1 MKILLIAPPW
11 IPTPPVAYGGT
22 ETVIDTLAQGLQKAG
37 HEVTLFATG
46 DSTSPVNLSYHFETA
61 LGVGR
66 TDSTLS
72 ELLHVA
78 GAYGIAKHFDIVHDH
93 TLIGPSFGARY
104 PHLPIVTTNH
114 LPFQS
119 GLDEYYRMISNKVPV
134 IAISQSQAKLATG
147 VRLAG
152 VVHHGLD
159 FSKFPI
165 GDGSGGYALFL
176 GRISPDKGVHIA
188 IDAARAAGTPLLI
201 AAKCR
206 EKSEI
211 EYFTQQVEPRLGGNI
226 EYLGEV
232 GRLEKLRLLG
242 RAKCLLNPI
251 AWPEPFGMV
260 MLEALACGTPVVTTS
275 FGAAPEIVDH
285 GTTGFLADSLPEL
298 ISALGKVD
306 QLSRPACRYS
316 AEQRFSS
323 EIMVAKH
330 ILIYRKAIESVKT
343 STSLVINSTNRFDHR
358 PGWGLI
364 SPTETAETFLPAS
377 GM

>member
-1 MKILLIAPPW
+1 
-11 IPTPPVAYGGT
+11 
-22 ETVIDTLAQGLQKAG
+22 
-37 HEVTLFATG
+37 
-46 DSTSPVNLSYHFETA
+46 
-61 LGVGR
+61 
-66 TDSTLS
+66 
-72 ELLHVA
+72 
-78 GAYGIAKHFDIVHDH
+78 
-93 TLIGPSFGARY
+93 
-104 PHLPIVTTNH
+104 
-114 LPFQS
+114 
-119 GLDEYYRMISNKVPV
+119 
-134 IAISQSQAKLATG
+134 
-147 VRLAG
+147 
-152 VVHHGLD
+152 
-159 FSKFPI
+159 
-165 GDGSGGYALFL
+165 
-176 GRISPDKGVHIA
+176 
-188 IDAARAAGTPLLI
+188 
-201 AAKCR
+201 
-206 EKSEI
+206 
-211 EYFTQQVEPRLGGNI
+211 
-226 EYLGEV
+226 
-232 GRLEKLRLLG
+232 
-242 RAKCLLNPI
+242 
-251 AWPEPFGMV
+251 MV

>member
-22 ETVIDTLAQGLQKAG
+22 ETVVDNLAQGLQKAG

-46 DSTSPVNLSYHFETA
+46 DSTSPVDLSYHFKTA
-61 LGVGR
+61 VGVGR
-66 TDSTLS
+66 TDSTLK

-78 GAYGIAKHFDIVHDH
+78 AAYDIARHFDIVHDH
-93 TLIGPSFGARY
+93 TLIGPSFGARF

-114 LPFQS
+114 LPFQN
-119 GLDEYYRMISNKVPV
+119 GLDEYYRIISKKVPV
-134 IAISQSQAKLATG
+134 IAISESQAKLATQ

-152 VVHHGLD
+152 VIHHGVD
-159 FSKFPI
+159 ISEFPI
-165 GDGSGGYALFL
+165 GGGKGGYALFL
-176 GRISPDKGVHIA
+176 GRMSPDKGVHIA
-188 IDAARAAGTPLLI
+188 IDAAIATGIPLLI

-211 EYFTQQVEPRLGGNI
+211 EYFTEQVEPRLGGNI

-242 RAKCLLNPI
+242 GAKCLLNPI

-285 GTTGFLADSLPEL
+285 EATGILADSLPDL
-298 ISALGKVD
+298 ISALTRVD
-306 QLSRPACRYS
+306 QLSRSACRYS

-330 ILIYRKAIESVKT
+330 LLVYQNIIESVKPSASQIIN
-343 STSLVINSTNRFDHR
+343 STSLFDSR
-358 PGWGLI
+358 PGWGYQI
-364 SPTETAETFLPAS
+364 ATEAPDNFRPAS